1 MHVHFR
7 TPNQPNALF
16 VPMPVRILIFFGL
29 RSALHGRST
38 GVFWPCKLL
47 NLYSIQIIAWVIALM
62 SIDNNLFQDESLF
75 KLVID
80 ASPAAMLI
88 ANRDG
93 AIVLA
98 NQQALEYFGY
108 SREELLGL
116 KIENLIPQAHR
127 RDHAAHRAQFFGC
140 PTTRPMALGRDL
152 YACRKDG
159 SEFPVDISLHP
170 IQTSAGLLVLAN
182 ILDSTDRLRA
192 RQAEEAKNAMERLS
206 MLGQVAGGVA
216 HEIRTP
222 LCVIGNAAYF
232 LEMFSQELDSE
243 GKDCISEI
251 KREVAKANGIVSEL
265 LEYTRDTPVQPIQF
279 SVVNAIKN
287 AMKSCPPPPETQLDF
302 DGEHIE
308 ARVNADQA
316 QIERLLMNLLRNA
329 YQSIGGAGA
338 VRVALEVD
346 GHSLWIDVV
355 DDGPGVAKGF
365 ENRLFE
371 PLFTTKS
378 SGFGLGLAVSRR
390 YAERNGGTLS
400 YVNMPQRGATFRLT
414 LPVAR

>member
-1 MHVHFR
+1 
-7 TPNQPNALF
+7 
-16 VPMPVRILIFFGL
+16 
-29 RSALHGRST
+29 
-38 GVFWPCKLL
+38 
-47 NLYSIQIIAWVIALM
+47 M
-62 SIDNNLFQDESLF
+62 SLDNKLFQDESLF
-75 KLVID
+75 KLVVD

-88 ANRDG
+88 ANREG

-98 NQQALEYFGY
+98 NQQAVEYFGY

-116 KIENLIPQAHR
+116 RIESLIPQAHR
-127 RDHAAHRAQFFGC
+127 RDHAAHRAHFFGS

-170 IQTSAGLLVLAN
+170 IQTNSGLLVLAN

-192 RQAEEAKNAMERLS
+192 KQAEEAKNAMERLS

-243 GKDCISEI
+243 GKDCIGEI

-265 LEYTRDTPVQPIQF
+265 LEYTRDTPVQPAQF
-279 SVVNAIKN
+279 IVVNAVKN
-287 AMKSCPPPPETQLDF
+287 AMKSCPPPSETQLHVHGDHL
-302 DGEHIE
+302 DVCI
-308 ARVNADQA
+308 NADQA

-329 YQSIGGAGA
+329 YQAIEGKGT
-338 VRVALEVD
+338 VRVELDVED
-346 GHSLWIDVV
+346 HLLRIDVS
-355 DDGPGVAKGF
+355 DDGPGVAKGL
-365 ENRLFE
+365 ESRLFE

-378 SGFGLGLAVSRR
+378 TGFGLGLAVSRR

-400 YVNMPQRGATFRLT
+400 YLSIPQRGATFRLT
-414 LPVAR
+414 LPVVR